1 MLCYKNNYWLNYNLY
16 KKEELSLSV
25 KEGGVV
31 LSLLLV
37 DVSPIVN
44 SKDEPSFRSQE
55 KDSIGL
61 DFQKK
66 GGDPL
71 VCLV

>member
-1 MLCYKNNYWLNYNLY
+1 M
-16 KKEELSLSV
+16 
-25 KEGGVV
+25 V

-71 VCLV
+71 VCLVQKEINFPIHSIKHEKGKGYPMP

>member
-1 MLCYKNNYWLNYNLY
+1 M
-16 KKEELSLSV
+16 
-25 KEGGVV
+25 V